1 MEKKRIKEKFEKIT
15 IRRIYKNEFQKKNT
29 LTCELEQVVTTTTSY
44 PKQIAS
50 NSLNDNVFNSSEFG
64 FEEQDFT
71 RTATRVAWILVPTDT
86 TMKDVE
92 EKLEKLENARLYKI
106 TSNKPIIAENEKYAI
121 ESKDL
126 NVTLD
131 TYANRQVIRYPKGN
145 ENEGKLIL
153 DANGKIQ
160 YRRIGFSKDGKADID
175 LRTSEVSDFYAPK
188 ELIEEMNENVE
199 IVEEQNIF

>member
-1 MEKKRIKEKFEKIT
+1 MEKKRIKETFEKIT

-160 YRRIGFSKDGKADID
+160 YRRIGFSKDGKEDID